1 MPSKNIN
8 FNSQLVYHLVSLIP
22 KGKVLTYGKIAEIL
36 SFKSK
41 RLVGRILH
49 QNKNP
54 ERVPCHRVI
63 FADGTLSK
71 SYAFSGLKSQYLRL
85 KNEGVKF
92 YFESDRCQ
100 DRIIVDLKKS
110 LWQINEVLRVYFFL
124 LKKLGFPGP
133 WPWFKNGCS
142 STKEEIVIESILT
155 QNTSWKNVKKAMINL
170 KKKNLNNLKSIYIF
184 GQKNLRELKKLIR
197 PAGFFNQK
205 GERLFLLTQF
215 IIENYGRLENFSK
228 LSLEKARRELLNQKG
243 VGKETADTILL
254 YALEKPI
261 FVIDQYTQKFAEKY
275 FLNSLK
281 KQSDRIKILKS
292 YDLLQKF
299 FMTNLPCNT
308 LLFQNYH
315 ALIVEWGKRV
325 NLVGFRTLC
334 YSLPSESEGELD
346 QESI

>member
-1 MPSKNIN
+1 MLPKNID

-22 KGKVLTYGKIAEIL
+22 KGKVLTYGRVAEIL

-54 ERVPCHRVI
+54 KKVPCHRVV
-63 FADGTLSK
+63 FADGALSK
-71 SYAFSGLKSQYLRL
+71 SYAFGELKGQYLRL
-85 KNEGVKF
+85 KNEGVEF
-92 YFESDRCQ
+92 YLVNGRFQ
-100 DRIIVDLKKS
+100 DRIKVNLRKS

-124 LKKLGFPGP
+124 LTNFGFPGP
-133 WPWFKNGCS
+133 WPWFKNGQP

-155 QNTSWKNVKKAMINL
+155 QNTSWKNVKKAMVDL
-170 KKKNLNNLKSIYIF
+170 KKKGLNNLKSIYVF
-184 GQKNLRELKKLIR
+184 GKQNLEGLKKLIR

-205 GERLFLLTQF
+205 GERLFLLSKF
-215 IIENYGRLENFSK
+215 IIEKYGRFENFSK

-243 VGKETADTILL
+243 VGKETADAILL

-261 FVIDQYTQKFAEKY
+261 FVIDKYTQRFAEKY

-281 KQSDRIKILKS
+281 KQSDRIKTLKS

-299 FMTNLPCNT
+299 FMSHLLCNVF
-308 LLFQNYH
+308 LFQNYH
-315 ALIVEWGKRV
+315 ALIVEGGKR
-325 NLVGFRTLC
+325 NFF
-334 YSLPSESEGELD
+334 
-346 QESI
+346 